1 MIDWIEV
8 TDSSRVSAVAYDSEN
23 ETIYVRFKK
32 DGVEWWYGNC
42 PAFIWEQFTM
52 PGVSKGSF
60 IHTQLD
66 NHPNG
71 RHV

>member
-1 MIDWIEV
+1 MINWIEV
-8 TDSSRVSAVAYDSEN
+8 SNSSRVSAVAYDSES

-32 DGVEWWYGNC
+32 EGVEWWYSSC
-42 PAFIWEQFTM
+42 PVFIWEQFNM

-71 RHV
+71 RLV

>member
-32 DGVEWWYGNC
+32 DEVEWWYGNC
-42 PAFIWEQFTM
+42 PAFIWE
-52 PGVSKGSF
+52 
-60 IHTQLD
+60 
-66 NHPNG
+66 
-71 RHV
+71 